1 MKDNKDT
8 VSTAIIIVV
17 GVVVAAILA
26 LWIYNSV
33 REEKEAGDQALAQ
46 VAQMNNAL
54 LESQF
59 TIYDGVQIKGSQVIN
74 AIRNFESQDT
84 QINVVVN
91 NGSGETNY
99 CYQSDL
105 KTKID
110 STNSSTNMKI
120 YNDKSDM
127 STYINPSANFSGV
140 VVRDEKTNTIVGI
153 KFTLISN
160 ATP

>member
-1 MKDNKDT
+1 MKDNKDA

-17 GVVVAAILA
+17 GVVVSAILA

-33 REEKEAGDQALAQ
+33 REEKEAGDAALSQ

-74 AIRNFESQDT
+74 AIRNYESQDT

-91 NGSGETNY
+91 NGNGETSY
-99 CYQSDL
+99 CYDTDL
-105 KTKID
+105 KSKID
-110 STNSSTNMKI
+110 STNTSTNMKI

-127 STYINPSANFSGV
+127 STYINPSANFSGI
-140 VVRDEKTNTIVGI
+140 VVRDDKTNTIIGI

>member
-8 VSTAIIIVV
+8 VSTAILVVV

-33 REEKEAGDQALAQ
+33 REEKEAGDAALAQ

-59 TIYDGVQIKGSQVIN
+59 TVYDGVQIKGSQVIN

-91 NGSGETNY
+91 NGSGETSY
-99 CYQSDL
+99 
-105 KTKID
+105 
-110 STNSSTNMKI
+110 
-120 YNDKSDM
+120 
-127 STYINPSANFSGV
+127 GV
-140 VVRDEKTNTIVGI
+140 RPLVKEEIHNGQI
-153 KFTLISN
+153 
-160 ATP
+160 